1 MKSNKVYLIA
11 LPLGQ
16 QLVQAEWD
24 MLFHPLSQTEQHKI
38 LHYKHW
44 QDRQRALLGNTLI
57 QWALQ
62 KILGNHRSQIERDAN
77 GRPYIINNNWEGD
90 VNLSHS
96 GKWIVVA
103 LTTKGRV
110 GVDVEEIMPLG
121 EEVIFSAMTQ
131 TESAILNAEANPPNR
146 LQAFYELWTLK
157 EAIFKT
163 GLFLNSSPHLIDT
176 STLNNNLTT
185 RLIYLD
191 KQHPVSICWDSMLTH
206 LSIIILNRNQLLM
219 H

>member
-1 MKSNKVYLIA
+1 MK
-11 LPLGQ
+11 
-16 QLVQAEWD
+16 
-24 MLFHPLSQTEQHKI
+24 
-38 LHYKHW
+38 
-44 QDRQRALLGNTLI
+44 
-57 QWALQ
+57 
-62 KILGNHRSQIERDAN
+62 
-77 GRPYIINNNWEGD
+77 GD
-90 VNLSHS
+90 INLSHS

-110 GVDVEEIMPLG
+110 GIDVEEIIPLS

-131 TESAILNAEANPPNR
+131 AELAIVNSEDNPNR

-163 GLFLNSSPHLIDT
+163 GLFLNSSPNLIDT
-176 STLNNNLTT
+176 STINNNLTT

-191 KQHPVSICWDSMLTH
+191 KQHPVSICWDSMLTY
-206 LSIIILNRNQLLM
+206 LSIIILNRNQLLI

>member
-1 MKSNKVYLIA
+1 MKIHKVYLFA

-24 MLFHPLSQTEQHKI
+24 TLFHPLSQAEQHRI

-44 QDRQRALLGNTLI
+44 QDRQRALLGSTLI

-62 KILGNHRSQIERDAN
+62 KVLGNYPIQMKRDAN
-77 GRPYIINNNWEGD
+77 GRPYIINDNWKGD
-90 VNLSHS
+90 INLSHS

-103 LTTKGRV
+103 LTTKGCV
-110 GVDVEEIMPLG
+110 GIDVEEIIPLS
-121 EEVIFSAMTQ
+121 EEVIFSTMTQ
-131 TESAILNAEANPPNR
+131 AELAIFNSEANPNR

-163 GLFLNSSPHLIDT
+163 GLFLNSSPPLIDT
-176 STLNNNLTT
+176 SSINNNLTT

-206 LSIIILNRNQLLM
+206 LSIIILNRNQLLI